1 MALMVLTAAYVSI
14 TGAGTIHDHCSKAE
28 LSAQVEEKEITTFAS
43 LGWKEVTGG
52 LKSGTLALDLKQ
64 DIAAA
69 NLDANMWTIFLAGVP
84 VTFEV
89 RLTQAA
95 VSATNPRWTGSILVK
110 EWKPLA
116 GSVGD
121 VAELGVS
128 YPTSGAITRQIT

>member
-14 TGAGTIHDHCSKAE
+14 TGAGTIHDHCSKAD
-28 LSAQVEEKEITTFAS
+28 LSVQVEEKEVTTFAS

-52 LKSGTLALDLKQ
+52 LKSGTLGLSLKQ

-69 NLDANMWTIFLAGVP
+69 NLDANMWAILLNGVP
-84 VTFEV
+84 VAFEV

-95 VSATNPRWTGSILVK
+95 PSASNPRWTGLVLVK

-116 GSVGD
+116 GAVGD
-121 VAELGVS
+121 VAEVDVS
-128 YPTSGAITRQIT
+128 MPTSGAVSRQIV